1 MRSVIISMQQGHMRG
16 VLPPSVS
23 IETCINW
30 CLWAHNSSLFCKW
43 PCPCHIGH
51 AAAATWIS
59 ADLKCPYWLFEARI
73 LHCFLWEL
81 LYGLRLELLWTLFLY
96 SVRADRGCS
105 SALPVPQLDFKSS
118 IFSGKVYSV
127 SLLCTTWFSNYSF
140 LELESLDS
148 Q

>member
-1 MRSVIISMQQGHMRG
+1 MWHLFLLLKMIHSKNRMTGVTSLVCYLITVNAIIKMRSVIISMQQGHMRG

-96 SVRADRGCS
+96 SVRADRGVLRPYRS
-105 SALPVPQLDFKSS
+105 HS
-118 IFSGKVYSV
+118 
-127 SLLCTTWFSNYSF
+127 
-140 LELESLDS
+140 
-148 Q
+148 